1 MVTLLLELGADPS
14 SKNKEGKKPAE
25 FVNGRHNAKLLKLLA
40 ENTENTLHK
49 RKEGQNKAAASTSA
63 TTSKIPS
70 AALAADQVQLQ
81 AAGGGG
87 GGGGG
92 GIGAE
97 AEAEAGVG
105 AGAVAAEHVADL
117 RALVEQEQP
126 LQQLRVMSFNI
137 RYSILMQPRRHSVE
151 PKALL

>member
-87 GGGGG
+87 GGG
-92 GIGAE
+92 IGAE